1 VKILELISFGFA
13 GLIISLVCNTLLLR
27 FSHSLGIRN
36 KNDVTIRWSSES
48 KPSLGGI
55 SFFVVFIFISIG
67 FSIVYSGSDIF
78 NNKQYVGLLAAG
90 SLAFAMGLSDD
101 AYDTKP
107 KIKLLCQITCG
118 LLLAYTGTCIELFH
132 LPILDVCL
140 TVLFVIAVMNS
151 LNMLDNMDGITGT
164 VSLSIIIACLIS
176 DFMLFGSMNKNIWS
190 ISMIAQIGGI
200 IGFLFYNIHPSKI
213 FMGDA
218 GSQFISLFV
227 AAVSIKNLWN
237 VGETSQLP
245 SWIGIVIV
253 AVVFVASFSDT
264 ITVIINRLKK
274 GQSPMVGGKDHTT
287 HHLVYSGK
295 KDIQVWY
302 IFAFISSLSLFVLSI
317 LLYFSLIHFVAGILI
332 GIPFFLTVFILL
344 YRITKKYPEPKKK
357 NKA

>member
-1 VKILELISFGFA
+1 MKILELISFGIA
-13 GLIISLVCNTLLLR
+13 GLAISLVCNTLLLR

-36 KNDVTIRWSSES
+36 KNNVTIRWSSES

-67 FSIVYSGSDIF
+67 FSIVYSGSDVF

-107 KIKLLCQITCG
+107 KIKLVCQISCG
-118 LLLAYTGTCIELFH
+118 LLLALTGTCIELFH
-132 LPILDVCL
+132 NHIADVCI

-151 LNMLDNMDGITGT
+151 LNMLDNMDGIAGT

-200 IGFLFYNIHPSKI
+200 IGFLIYNIHPAKI

-237 VGETSQLP
+237 VGETTNLP

-264 ITVIINRLKK
+264 ITVIINRLRK

-302 IFAFISSLSLFVLSI
+302 IFAGISV
-317 LLYFSLIHFVAGILI
+317 FSLIILTLLLYCSLMHYI
-332 GIPFFLTVFILL
+332 QLITVGIPFFLITFLLL
-344 YRITKKYPEPKKK
+344 YRITQKYPEPKKK
-357 NKA
+357 T